1 LVPAG
6 FLLLAETEILVPG
19 STANLGGGFDTLG
32 VAVQLYLRARI
43 VDVRAD
49 DGARLEV
56 VSSTPAVRGT
66 NAVERAFAAI
76 AKRATGAVPTV
87 FAEIESDIPLAAGLG
102 SSAAATVAGLR
113 IFERVAEP
121 VSDTMLLA
129 TASAL
134 EGHADNAAPALF
146 GGMTSVVEGDDPPS
160 PESFGEAGPP
170 SPRGVGGAGG
180 RVRAL
185 RWKWP
190 DDLRF
195 VIATPFTGL
204 ATAKAR
210 AALPPTIPRKDAVF
224 NLQRVLS
231 LVHALQH
238 GEYDRLREA
247 LQDRWHQPARAAL
260 VPHLGAVLAID
271 DPDVLGA
278 YLSGAGPSVA
288 VLARRDFARVER
300 LLQATCE
307 AAGSPVTVRT
317 LAAHQHTTMMRDAVA
332 SAPGRTA

>member
-1 LVPAG
+1 MVPAG

-56 VSSTPAVRGT
+56 VSSKPAVRGT

-129 TASAL
+129 TATAL

-146 GGMTSVVEGDDPPS
+146 GGMTSVVESDDSEP
-160 PESFGEAGPP
+160 
-170 SPRGVGGAGG
+170 
-180 RVRAL
+180 RAL
-185 RWKWP
+185 RWRWP

-210 AALPPTIPRKDAVF
+210 AALSPTISRKDAVF